1 MKPIRLLILTLL
13 LSAAFGVQAQKLA
26 TAPYICDSMV
36 LQRGMPLPLEGTA
49 TPGSTVEVSFAG
61 HTVTAKADAQGMWR
75 ATLPALEASS
85 RNRVMEV
92 RCGDEALTIRD
103 ILVGEVWLA
112 AGQSNMAFKVRG
124 MEFDDRLALIR
135 DADYSDVRCYY
146 RANIVSGG
154 KLLDTEDRPWS
165 GAYGRSIYDWSAVA
179 YLFAR
184 ELHREL
190 GVPVGIVN
198 CSHGGSTAEAW
209 ISPEAFA
216 SDPALKAA
224 IGKIYD
230 GIGSHYKNPSVLY
243 EKMLARFRGL
253 TVRGVIWYQGESNG
267 YFPEQYATLFP
278 GLIADWRR
286 FFGNDSLPFI
296 FAQLPSYRVPGDK
309 SGERWARLRQ
319 SQLNTARTVPHTA
332 LVVTADCGDTENIH
346 PKNKYPVG
354 MRFAAAAES
363 LVYGSKEPGTLTLPG
378 PATVEGR
385 RVEIPVGGIRGGLA
399 LRGGE
404 SGFELRDTEGNW
416 HEADLR
422 IRDNTLELSSAE
434 VPAPTGVRYAW
445 GNVNTLTVYHKS
457 GLPLPPFTFDT
468 EPKTT
473 AR

>member
-1 MKPIRLLILTLL
+1 MKPLRLLILTVL

-26 TAPYICDSMV
+26 PAPYLCDSMV
-36 LQRGMPLPLEGTA
+36 LQRGIPLPLEGTA

-61 HTVTAKADAQGMWR
+61 HTVTTEADTQGVWQV
-75 ATLPALEASS
+75 TIPALEASS
-85 RNRVMEV
+85 RNRTMEIRSGGETV
-92 RCGDEALTIRD
+92 TIRD

-112 AGQSNMAFKVRG
+112 GGQSNMAFKVRG

-135 DADYSDVRCYY
+135 DADYSDIRCYY
-146 RANIVSGG
+146 RANVVSGG
-154 KLLDTEDRPWS
+154 KQLDTSDRPWS

-224 IGKIYD
+224 VGKVYD

-286 FFGNDSLPFI
+286 FFGNDNLPFI

-332 LVVTADCGDTENIH
+332 MVVTADCGDAENIH

-354 MRFAAAAES
+354 IRFAVAAKE
-363 LVYGSKEPGTLTLPG
+363 LVYGGKDPGTLTLHG
-378 PATVEGR
+378 PASVEGR
-385 RVEIPVGGIRGGLA
+385 RVEISVGGIRNGLT

-416 HEADLR
+416 HKADLH
-422 IRDNTLELSSAE
+422 IRGNLLELSSAE
-434 VPAPTGVRYAW
+434 VPVPTGARYAW
-445 GNVNTLTVYHKS
+445 GNVNTLTIYHKS

-468 EPKTT
+468 ELKTKK
-473 AR
+473 R